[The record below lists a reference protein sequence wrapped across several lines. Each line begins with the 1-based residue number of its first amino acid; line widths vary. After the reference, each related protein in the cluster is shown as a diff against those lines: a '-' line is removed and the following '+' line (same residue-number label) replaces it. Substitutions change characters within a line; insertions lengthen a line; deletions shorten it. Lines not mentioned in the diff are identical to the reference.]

1 MTDTFNIVYIGDV
14 IGKPGRRVLSSFMPE
29 LFTRYSPQLIIVNG
43 ENAAGGFGITP
54 EVVGELRSMGVDV
67 ITSGNHIWDKREIID
82 YIDGDA
88 SLLRPLNFPADNP
101 GAGSCI
107 FQTPSGAKVGV
118 INIIGRVFM
127 PPSDC
132 PFLAVSEEVEAIR
145 KETPII
151 IVDLH
156 GEATSEKVAMAHYL
170 DGQVSAVIGSHTHV
184 QTSDERIL
192 AEGTAAI
199 TDAGMTGPMDSVI
212 GVEKDVIV
220 RKFVSGMPERYGVAK
235 KGLEVQGICVTVE
248 AKTGRAV
255 GVERIKHAAG
265 N

>member
-1 MTDTFNIVYIGDV
+1 MTETFNIVYIGDV
-14 IGKPGRRVLSSFMPE
+14 IGRPGRRALGDFMPE
-29 LFTRYSPQLIIVNG
+29 LLRRYAPQALIANG

-54 EVVGELRSMGVDV
+54 EVAGELRALGVDV

-88 SLLRPLNFPADNP
+88 RLLRPLNFPADNP
-101 GAGSCI
+101 GSGSCI
-107 FQTPSGAKVGV
+107 LRAPGGAKVGV
-118 INIIGRVFM
+118 INVVGRVFM
-127 PPSDC
+127 PPVDC
-132 PFLAVSEEVEAIR
+132 PFLAVSARVEMIR
-145 KETPII
+145 EETPVI

-156 GEATSEKVAMAHYL
+156 AEATSEKVAMAHYL
-170 DGQVSAVIGSHTHV
+170 DGRVTAVIGSHTHV
-184 QTSDERIL
+184 QTSDERVL

-235 KGLEVQGICVTVE
+235 KGLEVQGLCVTVDS
-248 AKTGRAV
+248 KTGRAV
-255 GVERIKHAAG
+255 AVERIKEAIK
-265 N
+265 

>member
-1 MTDTFNIVYIGDV
+1 MTETFNIVYIGDI
-14 IGKPGRRVLSSFMPE
+14 IGKPGRRALRDFMPV
-29 LFTRYSPQLIIVNG
+29 LLTKYSPQLLIANG

-54 EVVGELRSMGVDV
+54 EVVAELRGFGVDV

-88 SLLRPLNFPADNP
+88 SLMRPLNFPADNP
-101 GAGSCI
+101 GAGSFI
-107 FQTPSGAKVGV
+107 FETPSGARVGV
-118 INIIGRVFM
+118 INVVGRVFM
-127 PPSDC
+127 PPSEC
-132 PFLAVSEEVEAIR
+132 PFLAVSAAVEEIR
-145 KETPII
+145 AETRII
-151 IVDLH
+151 FVDIH
-156 GEATSEKVAMAHYL
+156 AEATSEKVAMAHYL

-192 AEGTAAI
+192 AEGTAAL

-235 KGLEVQGICVTVE
+235 KGLEVQGVCVTVE

>member
-1 MTDTFNIVYIGDV
+1 MTETFNIVYIGDV
-14 IGKPGRRVLSSFMPE
+14 IGKPGRRALSSFMPE

-67 ITSGNHIWDKREIID
+67 ITSGNHIWDRREIID

-101 GAGSCI
+101 GAGSFI

-118 INIIGRVFM
+118 INIVGRVFM

-145 KETPII
+145 AETPII

-156 GEATSEKVAMAHYL
+156 AEATSEKVAMAHYL

-192 AEGTAAI
+192 AGGTAAI

-220 RKFVSGMPERYGVAK
+220 RKFISGMPERYGVAK
-235 KGLEVQGICVTVE
+235 KGLEVQGVCVTVE
-248 AKTGRAV
+248 VKTGRAV
-255 GVERIKHAAG
+255 GIERIKHAG
-265 N
+265 QG